1 MNNGRDNKPTGGTI
15 CVSVLDQGAGASRPA
30 TGVCLRENVYELPIP
45 SDYDAADEQW
55 EFPPGSVVECKPEK
69 WRDDV
74 ILVARSLAVR

>member
-1 MNNGRDNKPTGGTI
+1 MVETTSPRRGTI
-15 CVSVLDQGAGASRPA
+15 CVCVLDKGAYVSRPA

-69 WRDDV
+69 WRDDI